1 MVEAI
6 RNPSVTCLS
15 HPKGRMLNHR
25 PENALDLDRVFEVAL
40 ETGIAVEV
48 NGLPDRLDLRDE
60 NVRLA
65 LDAGVPITVSTDA
78 HSTRGLDNMRL
89 AVATAR
95 RGEATTAEVVNTRSL
110 DGLLAWCRAR
120 SALSGRRAQMLEV
133 DEESGLRGLVARWPV
148 REEREVGARTAGRQL
163 LLAVRHERAEGDAR
177 WSVRDRPAGPTC
189 VGERLIQLLRRITP
203 RGAGT

>member
-1 MVEAI
+1 
-6 RNPSVTCLS
+6 
-15 HPKGRMLNHR
+15 MLNHR

-95 RGEATTAEVVNTRSL
+95 RGEATTAEVVNTQSL

-120 SALSGRRAQMLEV
+120 RPIGAPAQMLEV

-148 REEREVGARTAGRQL
+148 REEREVTRTAGRQL
-163 LLAVRHERAEGDAR
+163 LLAMRHERAEEALGGASAIVQPAR
-177 WSVRDRPAGPTC
+177 RA
-189 VGERLIQLLRRITP
+189 
-203 RGAGT
+203 